1 MKKTGVLILV
11 SLCILTVS
19 LGQSTLKADLIYFE
33 RGNGW
38 DEAAELGFLNVTN
51 GSGENDNFAQIVK
64 SGNGFFTFHTNESGV
79 KERMRISNNGNVGI
93 GTYNP
98 EGKLEVA
105 GSLIV
110 GKREDAG
117 VINFRRGSDGHEEF
131 NQIGFNGINEVNDFA
146 FKVGSG
152 DGFFSFHTNEG
163 GVEERMRISN
173 NGNVGIGTNNPEG
186 KLEVAGSLIVGKKED
201 AGVIKFRRGSDGHEG
216 SNQIGFNGTNEVNDF
231 AFKVGSGSG
240 FFSFHT
246 NEDGVKERMR
256 ISNHGNV
263 GIGTDNPTALL
274 TVKGTIL
281 AERVQVKKIGADYVF
296 ADDYGLRSLSEVEK
310 FITKNDRLPGIAP
323 ATETEKG
330 VDLGA
335 FTEKL
340 LEKIEEL
347 TLYTIQQ
354 EKRLDVQ
361 QKLIE
366 SLLEQQRK

>member
-1 MKKTGVLILV
+1 
-11 SLCILTVS
+11 
-19 LGQSTLKADLIYFE
+19 
-33 RGNGW
+33 
-38 DEAAELGFLNVTN
+38 
-51 GSGENDNFAQIVK
+51 
-64 SGNGFFTFHTNESGV
+64 
-79 KERMRISNNGNVGI
+79 MRISNHGNVGI
-93 GTYNP
+93 GT
-98 EGKLEVA
+98 
-105 GSLIV
+105 
-110 GKREDAG
+110 D
-117 VINFRRGSDGHEEF
+117 
-131 NQIGFNGINEVNDFA
+131 
-146 FKVGSG
+146 
-152 DGFFSFHTNEG
+152 
-163 GVEERMRISN
+163 
-173 NGNVGIGTNNPEG
+173 NPEG

-216 SNQIGFNGTNEVNDF
+216 SNQIGFNGVNEVDDF
-231 AFKVGSGSG
+231 AFKVGSGKG

-246 NEDGVKERMR
+246 NEGGVKERMR